1 MTTHIV
7 TQHNKLIAGPMK
19 YWEAV
24 EYVKKNHLIKRL
36 PSKGKFV
43 LVNDTKITRL
53 NEVNLQ

>member
-1 MTTHIV
+1 
-7 TQHNKLIAGPMK
+7 MK

-43 LVNDTKITRL
+43 FIRGVDIKLKTWELKTEI
-53 NEVNLQ
+53 